1 MAKIAHNP
9 VLVVNSDELIAL
21 SKTVNLLKEI
31 LKNEEM
37 SNWYENNVD
46 QNLIVT
52 IENLDTLLDSV
63 IVD

>member
-9 VLVVNSDELIAL
+9 ILVVESNELIAL
-21 SKTVNLLKEI
+21 SKTLTLLKEI
-31 LKNEEM
+31 ARNEEM
-37 SNWYENNVD
+37 SNWYENNVEP
-46 QNLIVT
+46 NLMTT